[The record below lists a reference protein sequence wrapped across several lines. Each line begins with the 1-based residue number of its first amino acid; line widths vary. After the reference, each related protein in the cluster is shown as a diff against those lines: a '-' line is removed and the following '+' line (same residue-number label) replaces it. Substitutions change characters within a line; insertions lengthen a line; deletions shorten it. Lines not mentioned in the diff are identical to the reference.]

1 MFTLSEILV
10 FCSFAFAIC
19 IAPGPNMILA
29 STRGLS
35 HGYRAGFATL
45 SGAVVANYVLGAL
58 VALGMAKLI
67 IEIPIVFDII
77 KWAGAAY
84 LVYLA
89 IKAFKEDFRPD
100 LDPHLAG
107 KTPLAKIFFDGF
119 INGIS
124 NPKGAM
130 FALAIYSQFWHPER
144 GSIFIQTMIMTTI
157 LISFDTVIIGAA
169 IIFAGKFRHII
180 MNSDTIGKVMKILL
194 PTVYL
199 GLALK
204 IATTH
209 RG

>member
-1 MFTLSEILV
+1 MFTISELLV

-35 HGYRAGFATL
+35 HGYLAGFATL
-45 SGAVVANYVLGAL
+45 AGAIVANYILGAL

-67 IEIPIVFDII
+67 IEIPLVFEVI

-84 LVYLA
+84 LIYLA
-89 IKAFKEDFRPD
+89 FKAFKEDFRPD
-100 LDPHLAG
+100 LDPHLRG
-107 KTPLAKIFFDGF
+107 NTPIAKIFFDGL

-144 GSIFIQTMIMTTI
+144 GSIFLQTMILTTI
-157 LISFDTVIIGAA
+157 LISFDAVIIGAA
-169 IIFAGKFRHII
+169 ILFSGKFRDVI
-180 MNSDTIGKVMKILL
+180 MNSDKVGKVMKILV
-194 PTVYL
+194 PSVYL

-209 RG
+209 K